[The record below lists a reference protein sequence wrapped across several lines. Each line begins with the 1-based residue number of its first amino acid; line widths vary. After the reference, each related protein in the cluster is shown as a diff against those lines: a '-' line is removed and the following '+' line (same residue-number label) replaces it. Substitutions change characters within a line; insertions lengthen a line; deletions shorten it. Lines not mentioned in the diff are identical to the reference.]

1 MGNIDLS
8 IRPSTRPGQSR
19 QQMRQCQTSN
29 YGYQDK
35 NELKS
40 GHKSF
45 FFLLLKCNGRFG
57 LRLLESNQDKINGR
71 VTSVAGFVPYA
82 KVDGVY
88 PAH

>member
-1 MGNIDLS
+1 MGNINLS

-19 QQMRQCQTSN
+19 QQMCQCQTGN

-35 NELKS
+35 NELES
-40 GHKSF
+40 GHKL
-45 FFLLLKCNGRFG
+45 FFLLLNYNGRFG
-57 LRLLESNQDKINGR
+57 LRLLESNQDKINGS